1 MPTTNIKTPILHLS
15 PNKFICNSCSKIF
28 NSNSHLTQHKN
39 KKNPCFMQLYS
50 NINNN
55 LGELNKQHETIEGNP
70 IIGLSIVSHKPL
82 NDFMAT
88 YQNLVTQSQST
99 QLVVIEYQ
107 KKNKEL
113 LTENIRYKSQIKSIL
128 QIINSKKDVVDDYY
142 MNHPDELIILPPKIV
157 ADINV
162 PKTEINKNIDIELIM
177 IDAPTPIAKKYD
189 EISPTSVTLIPP
201 IAKKHKNHKKYD
213 KMSPDSVTLTTPFQ
227 SGL

>member
-1 MPTTNIKTPILHLS
+1 
-15 PNKFICNSCSKIF
+15 
-28 NSNSHLTQHKN
+28 
-39 KKNPCFMQLYS
+39 MQLYS

-55 LGELNKQHETIEGNP
+55 LGELNKQHQTIEGDAV
-70 IIGLSIVSHKPL
+70 IGLSIVNHKPL

-99 QLVVIEYQ
+99 QLVIIEYQ

-113 LTENIRYKSQIKSIL
+113 LSENMRYKSQIKSIS
-128 QIINSKKDVVDDYY
+128 QIINLKKDAVDDYY
-142 MNHPDELIILPPKIV
+142 INHPDELIILPPKIV

-162 PKTEINKNIDIELIM
+162 PKTETNKNIDIELKM

-201 IAKKHKNHKKYD
+201 TPIVKKHKKYHKKYD
-213 KMSPDSVTLTTPFQ
+213 KMSPDSVTLITPFQ

>member
-1 MPTTNIKTPILHLS
+1 
-15 PNKFICNSCSKIF
+15 
-28 NSNSHLTQHKN
+28 
-39 KKNPCFMQLYS
+39 MQLYS

-55 LGELNKQHETIEGNP
+55 LSELNKQHQTIEGNQ

-99 QLVVIEYQ
+99 QLVIIEYQ

-113 LTENIRYKSQIKSIL
+113 LSENIRYKSQIKSIL
-128 QIINSKKDVVDDYY
+128 QIINSKKDADDDYY
-142 MNHPDELIILPPKIV
+142 INHPDELVILPPKIV
-157 ADINV
+157 EDVNA
-162 PKTEINKNIDIELIM
+162 PKTETNKNIDIELIM
-177 IDAPTPIAKKYD
+177 IDAPTPIAKK
-189 EISPTSVTLIPP
+189 
-201 IAKKHKNHKKYD
+201 HKKYD